1 MSEATITLLSQIP
14 LAGVVVIVVMI
25 FLSFI
30 GKYNTTMMTF
40 LQNQQDAS
48 QKFISEQR
56 ELSNSALGR
65 LAEEIKSISGEV
77 ARMNGVLSAH
87 EGLITHGFG

>member
-40 LQNQQDAS
+40 LQTQQDAS